1 MSQRLTGQVANGDIA
16 KVNFSGDYEA
26 KLLRVEKIDGE
37 LTAVDRSVTYQRM
50 LYWVRQTN
58 SWPCKCEF
66 YSLSDRLLKTGF
78 YQNFKPMA
86 GGVRPTRLIM

>member
-37 LTAVDRSVTYQRM
+37 HVAAAAFLVEIHQQVEVKID
-50 LYWVRQTN
+50 N
-58 SWPCKCEF
+58 P
-66 YSLSDRLLKTGF
+66 
-78 YQNFKPMA
+78 
-86 GGVRPTRLIM
+86 GGVQSFDSLLD